1 MKNKTNWNVSGLI
14 LEGVSGT
21 GKTVVFD
28 KILKNSRFVNRS
40 FHSSIVLSEYHTQ
53 RILEKKD
60 RQNELTVED
69 NLTLLDGH
77 VTYIDSIN
85 RYLEQM
91 DWCEEKATDMRVPY
105 LFERFHLTH
114 VYQYP
119 HMDWK
124 KVQNIDDRLVNLN
137 CKLVILKADSN
148 VLGERLFGKPEK
160 SWQNYLKRFGETEEE
175 IVDNFA
181 GQQKE
186 LLEIAEKSALISRII
201 DTSNS
206 KTDEIVEEIMDF
218 WGIE

>member
-1 MKNKTNWNVSGLI
+1 MKKKENWNVSGLI
-14 LEGVSGT
+14 LEGISGT
-21 GKTVVFD
+21 GKTAVFD

-40 FHSSIVLSEYHTQ
+40 YHSSIVLSEYHTQ

-60 RQNELTVED
+60 RQSGLTVED

-77 VTYIDSIN
+77 VAYVESIN

-91 DWCEEKATDMRVPY
+91 DWCEENTTDMRVPY

-124 KVQNIDDRLVNLN
+124 KVQKIDERLVNLN
-137 CKLVILKADSN
+137 CKLIVFKTDSK

-160 SWQNYLKRFGETEEE
+160 SWQNYLKRFGNTEKE
-175 IVDNFA
+175 IVLNFA

-186 LLEIAEKSALISRII
+186 LLKIAENSALTSHII

-206 KTDEIVEEIMDF
+206 KTEEIADEIMDF
-218 WGIE
+218 WGFE